1 MLVHQRVTLHFPM
14 VFLKKMLAMA
24 GFPTVRRGSCFGP
37 LGCSRVLRG
46 GGFGSGE
53 DQCQARS
60 LLVEPGVAD
69 GWAIYIDN
77 PI

>member
-1 MLVHQRVTLHFPM
+1 
-14 VFLKKMLAMA
+14 MA

-46 GGFGSGE
+46 GGFGWGGE

-69 GWAIYIDN
+69 GWAIYIY
-77 PI
+77 I

>member
-1 MLVHQRVTLHFPM
+1 
-14 VFLKKMLAMA
+14 MA

-46 GGFGSGE
+46 GGFGWGGE

-69 GWAIYIDN
+69 GWAIYIYLDN
-77 PI
+77 SI